1 MLVKAILLILIGAL
15 IGWITNYIAIK
26 MLFRPYKPINFGLF
40 KIQGLIPK
48 RRHQIGESIAE
59 TVQNE
64 LISVEDIVEKLEN
77 SNMDEEMEAVID
89 KILEERLEREI
100 TAKFPMLAMFLNG
113 STLKKI
119 QNSIKNAIMDNKDE
133 IIGFFFQALENNVDF
148 KQIIVERVDNFSM
161 EELEKIVFALAKKEL
176 KHIEIIGA
184 ILGGVIGVIQF
195 LITIFI

>member
-113 STLKKI
+113 LTLKKI

>member
-1 MLVKAILLILIGAL
+1 MLLKAVLLILIGAL

-184 ILGGVIGVIQF
+184 ILGGVIGIVQF

>member
-1 MLVKAILLILIGAL
+1 MLLKAVLLILIGAL

-89 KILEERLEREI
+89 KILEERLEKEI
-100 TAKFPMLAMFLNG
+100 IAKFPMLAMFLNG

-161 EELEKIVFALAKKEL
+161 EELEKIVFTLAKKEL

>member
-1 MLVKAILLILIGAL
+1 MLLKAVLLILIGAL

-89 KILEERLEREI
+89 KILEERLEKEI
-100 TAKFPMLAMFLNG
+100 IAKFPMLAMFLNG